1 MGKLSPPNPR
11 NYLPSR
17 AHPEHRSRRKELEK
31 EHPFGWTEPLVL
43 GMLGIGLAWNI
54 EKQVQK
60 HEERKDREEQEAKE
74 KEERRRRRRE
84 RQIRDGTFDPANH
97 DRGSESMS
105 RSSAGRSREDRD
117 RQREKERRGIGG
129 VAVLRMGASAA
140 AVWRGIRWI
149 LRGVVATAAVCSLWI
164 WGGIMITGILRTVGI
179 TISLDMTGGTMMAG
193 RTKNTAAGVTVAT
206 LSSCCFNWD

>member
-84 RQIRDGTFDPANH
+84 RQIRDGTFDPANQ
-97 DRGSESMS
+97 DRGSESQS
-105 RSSAGRSREDRD
+105 RSSGGRSREDKDRERERD
-117 RQREKERRGIGG
+117 WRSSRATTGGSERSRSVARDTVDFERSRRGRGR
-129 VAVLRMGASAA
+129 VQSVDMGRYNDYRDLEDGRYYDRPRYDRRYDDS
-140 AVWRGIRWI
+140 RGDREY
-149 LRGVVATAAVCSLWI
+149 LSRGHRRDSL
-164 WGGIMITGILRTVGI
+164 
-179 TISLDMTGGTMMAG
+179 
-193 RTKNTAAGVTVAT
+193 
-206 LSSCCFNWD
+206 

>member
-117 RQREKERRGIGG
+117 RQREKERRGDRRSSRATDGSERSRS
-129 VAVLRMGASAA
+129 VARDTVDFERGRRDRGRVQSVDMGRYNDYRNLEDGRYYDQPRYDRRDDDGRADQEYRS
-140 AVWRGIRWI
+140 RGHR
-149 LRGVVATAAVCSLWI
+149 RDS
-164 WGGIMITGILRTVGI
+164 
-179 TISLDMTGGTMMAG
+179 
-193 RTKNTAAGVTVAT
+193 
-206 LSSCCFNWD
+206 F